1 MDLQGVKGTDLQVNL
16 IMQKFLRH
24 RFEILQHLFLLVHLF
39 LSGGCKLF
47 FLVIS
52 KDLAVYEL
60 QETDRRGHD
69 QYLRFKQGSHQENR
83 FWFFSD
89 CTW

>member
-1 MDLQGVKGTDLQVNL
+1 
-16 IMQKFLRH
+16 MQKFLRN
-24 RFEILQHLFLLVHLF
+24 RLEILQHLFLLVHLL

-60 QETDRRGHD
+60 QETDGRGHD
-69 QYLRFKQGSHQENR
+69 QYLRFKPLGSYQE
-83 FWFFSD
+83 
-89 CTW
+89 T